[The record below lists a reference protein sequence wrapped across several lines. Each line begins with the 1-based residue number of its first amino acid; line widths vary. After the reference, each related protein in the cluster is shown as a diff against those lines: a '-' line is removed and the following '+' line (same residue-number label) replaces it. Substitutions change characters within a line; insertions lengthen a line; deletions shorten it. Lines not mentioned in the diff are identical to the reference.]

1 MTMATVAIGIY
12 LDQAVQRLAAT
23 LTAVTGSV
31 GHRRELLLLPDGA
44 DRPTR
49 TALTQ
54 LALPQ
59 SGTAEPLG
67 PPACF
72 NRLAAETD
80 SDVVILLESGCVP
93 APGAIDALVD
103 ALLSDRRIGLAGPS
117 TNLAWNQQAVFPRA
131 LGSAAEVERT
141 GRAAATRFGRAVR
154 PLTPLH
160 SLSDFCYAVRRD
172 VIETIG
178 GADEGYG
185 LGPCWEMEYNARAAR
200 AGFEGVWV
208 CGAYVY
214 RAPFTARRRVE
225 EQRRFDASRRRYQ
238 DSVCGLRLRG
248 ARTHYEP
255 HCRGELCEHFAP
267 AGLIQIRRPLP
278 DSRAG
283 AAPGPSTRA
292 PATGAPVPR
301 QLEMRWPATPRSSAL
316 PLVSC
321 VMPTG
326 NRAAFALQAVKL
338 FQRQDYEPRELIVVD
353 DGHDQLREQL
363 PDDSRIRYLRSPVGE
378 SIGAKRNRACGAAA
392 GAFIAQW
399 DDDDWYGPR
408 RLLVQ
413 LEPLLTGR
421 AELSGLRTPVFFELD
436 RWRFWSVSDAL
447 HRRLFVEDV
456 HGGTLVFSR
465 SVWERL
471 ARYPHVS
478 LAEDAAFLARAKAAG
493 ARLEQVPGEGLF
505 VYLRHGS
512 NAWRFPCGS
521 YLDQRGWSPTL
532 EPALDAEDRAFY
544 AAHSANAPPA
554 PGRPFVSCIM
564 PTANRRWFAQ
574 RAIAYFMRQDYSDR
588 ELLVLDDGEDRVEDL
603 IPGDARVRYVALDQR
618 LVLGAKRNRA
628 CELARGEVIVHW
640 DDDDWQAPA
649 RVSYQ
654 VGELAR
660 HGAELCGPSRALYF
674 DPRVGRAWQYEYAG
688 HPTWVAGNALCYR
701 REAWE
706 RRRFAEVAIGEDNSF
721 VWGMRGVPP
730 LVHADHRFL
739 VALVHAANASPKVT
753 GGTCWQPRQLDEVRT
768 LLGSDW
774 ADYAQLSTSVCR

>member
-1 MTMATVAIGIY
+1 MRVTVG
-12 LDQAVQRLAAT
+12 LHVHTEPDRLGAT
-23 LTAVTGSV
+23 LRALSAQSV
-31 GHRRELLLLPDGA
+31 HLVETLLLPDGPDPA
-44 DRPTR
+44 TR
-49 TALTQ
+49 ASVAALDLQ
-54 LALPQ
+54 R

-72 NRLAAETD
+72 NRLAGETD

-103 ALLSDRRIGLAGPS
+103 VLLAGPRIGLAGPS
-117 TNLAWNQQAVFPRA
+117 TNLAWNEQSVFPRA
-131 LGSAAEVERT
+131 LGSPAEVQNT
-141 GRAAATRFGRAVR
+141 GRAAELRFGGTVR
-154 PLTPLH
+154 SLAPLH

-172 VIETIG
+172 VIEAIG

-200 AGFEGVWV
+200 AGFQGVWV

-214 RAPFTARRRVE
+214 RPPFTARRRAE
-225 EQRRFDASRRRYQ
+225 EQRRFEASRRRYQ

-248 ARTHYEP
+248 ARADYEP

-267 AGLIQIRRPLP
+267 AASMRIRRPLAEP
-278 DSRAG
+278 VR
-283 AAPGPSTRA
+283 R
-292 PATGAPVPR
+292 PASPR
-301 QLEMRWPATPRSSAL
+301 GDAL

-321 VMPTG
+321 VMPTR
-326 NRAAFALQAVKL
+326 NRAEFALQAVRL
-338 FQRQDYEPRELIVVD
+338 FQRQDYGPRELIVVD
-353 DGHDQLREQL
+353 DGQDQLQAQL
-363 PDDSRIRYLRSPVGE
+363 PDDPRIRYVRAPTGE
-378 SIGAKRNRACGAAA
+378 SIGAKRNRACALAA

-408 RLLVQ
+408 RLSVQ
-413 LEPLLTGR
+413 LEPLLSGR

-436 RWRFWSVSDAL
+436 RWRFWNVTDAL

-456 HGGTLVFSR
+456 HGGTLAFSR
-465 SVWERL
+465 RVWDRL
-471 ARYPHVS
+471 ARYPPVS

-493 ARLEQVPGEGLF
+493 ARLERIPGEGLF

-512 NAWRFPCGS
+512 NAWRFQCGT
-521 YLDQRGWSPTL
+521 YLDHRGWSPML
-532 EPALDAEDRAFY
+532 EPAFDGDDRSFY
-544 AAHSANAPPA
+544 AARSANAPA
-554 PGRPFVSCIM
+554 ASSRPLVTCIM
-564 PTANRRWFAQ
+564 PTADRRWFVQ
-574 RAIAYFMRQDYSDR
+574 RALAYFLRQDYRDR

-603 IPGDARVRYVALDQR
+603 MPDDGRVRYVGLDRR

-640 DDDDWQAPA
+640 DDDDWQAPG
-649 RVSYQ
+649 RISYQ
-654 VGELAR
+654 VGELAS
-660 HGAELCGPSRALYF
+660 HGAELCGPNRALYF

-688 HPTWVAGNALCYR
+688 HSTWVAGNALCYQ

-706 RRRFAEVAIGEDNSF
+706 RRRFPEVAVGEDNSF
-721 VWGMRGVPP
+721 VWGRRGRPP

-753 GGTCWQPRQLDEVRT
+753 RGTYWHPRQLDEVRT
-768 LLGSDW
+768 LLGADW
-774 ADYAQLSTSVCR
+774 AQYAQLTP